1 MAVRAKFICNVVEA
15 EQYQGEDA
23 FKVVLNATT
32 PHNADGDM
40 EKFWKYTPS
49 GSLELRT
56 VNKMAADQFE
66 RGKYYY
72 IDITEAPGPQP
83 AA

>member
-1 MAVRAKFICNVVEA
+1 MSVRAKFICNVVEP

-23 FKVVLNATT
+23 FKIILNATT

-40 EKFWKYTPS
+40 EKYWKYTPS

-56 VNKMAADQFE
+56 VNSKAADQFKV
-66 RGKYYY
+66 GKYYY
-72 IDITEAPGPQP
+72 LDISEAPGPT